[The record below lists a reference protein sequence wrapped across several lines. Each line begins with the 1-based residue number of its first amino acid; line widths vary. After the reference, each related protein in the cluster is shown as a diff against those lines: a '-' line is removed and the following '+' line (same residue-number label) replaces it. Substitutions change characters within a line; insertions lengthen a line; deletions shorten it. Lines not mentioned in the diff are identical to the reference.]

1 MLKFYILK
9 RDEWEGDGYARIL
22 TFETP
27 ADLEKYLSYNRGYIL
42 EMKTLDE
49 DSTYSFTSLEGVTVS
64 D

>member
-27 ADLEKYLSYNRGYIL
+27 EELEKYLSYNRAYIL